1 MVKVSL
7 IEKVFK
13 QGLKVNEG
21 VDHGEKIIG
30 ANALRQESGRQEQ
43 QWRVWAK

>member
-13 QGLKVNEG
+13 QGLTVNKG
-21 VDHGEKIIG
+21 VDHGEKIID

-43 QWRVWAK
+43 QCRVWAK